1 MPSSSF
7 VTIGKSI
14 NVLIPRNNHNI
25 LESIDLTASDGAVL
39 KQLMNNNNGDL
50 ILNGGGFECEENDN
64 RDEFCDSDSE
74 TVTGDESLI
83 GPDDESD
90 SDNYT
95 IENVRKRQKQNSY
108 VSNAVLQ

>member
-1 MPSSSF
+1 
-7 VTIGKSI
+7 
-14 NVLIPRNNHNI
+14 
-25 LESIDLTASDGAVL
+25 
-39 KQLMNNNNGDL
+39 MNNNNGDL
-50 ILNGGGFECEENDN
+50 ILNGGGFECEENENDN
-64 RDEFCDSDSE
+64 GDEFCDSDSE

-95 IENVRKRQKQNSY
+95 IENVRKLQKRNSY